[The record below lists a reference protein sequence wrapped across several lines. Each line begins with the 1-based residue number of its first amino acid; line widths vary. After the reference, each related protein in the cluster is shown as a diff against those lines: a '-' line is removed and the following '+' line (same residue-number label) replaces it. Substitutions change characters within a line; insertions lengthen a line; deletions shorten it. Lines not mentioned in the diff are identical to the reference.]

1 MSQLDTEQRRAL
13 IDRIAQLPASLESV
27 VRDLSP
33 AELTTHHLPGEWSV
47 AQNVHHV
54 ADSHM
59 NSFIRC
65 KLIATEDHPT
75 LRPYD
80 QDRWAALPDTD
91 NPAIALS
98 LQLLRGLHARWV
110 IFFESLSDADWV
122 RAGLHPD
129 IGIVTLEDQLRS
141 YAAHGEGHIDQIQR
155 TLAAKS

>member
-13 IDRIAQLPASLESV
+13 IDRIAQLPASLEAV
-27 VRDLSP
+27 VRGLSP

-47 AQNVHHV
+47 AQNVHHI

-80 QDRWAALPDTD
+80 QDRWAALQDTD

-110 IFFESLSDADWV
+110 IFFESLSDAEWV
-122 RAGLHPD
+122 RAGLD
-129 IGIVTLEDQLRS
+129 R
-141 YAAHGEGHIDQIQR
+141 
-155 TLAAKS
+155 KSTRLNSSH